1 MNAKVKMNP
10 TSVIKARLGIQ
21 KGGPAHAFFT
31 NTCYRYMGQF
41 VPGGI
46 KGLLN
51 QNVDIDTDK
60 ITYKSPYA
68 RYQYHGELY
77 VDPFL
82 KIGGFPI
89 RGGKISFNPS
99 DGIVEGFVSRKGVS
113 KIASGKPLNY
123 HTPGTGSFWDK
134 KMWTSR
140 GKEVVKEVQ
149 DFVDRGCK

>member
-1 MNAKVKMNP
+1 MNVKVKMNP

-21 KGGPAHAFFT
+21 KGGPAHAFLT

-41 VPGGI
+41 VPGGAR
-46 KGLLN
+46 GTLN
-51 QNVDIDTDK
+51 QNVDIDVDK

-68 RYQYHGELY
+68 HYQYNGELY
-77 VDPFL
+77 VDPQYKKGAFYSEDY
-82 KIGGFPI
+82 GYWSRP
-89 RGGKISFNPS
+89 
-99 DGIVEGFVSRKGVS
+99 GIS

-149 DFVDRGCK
+149 DYVDRGCK